1 MGKSAEGLSDA
12 DVAFI
17 GRQKMFF
24 VATSPSGDGGLLNL
38 SPKGLDT
45 FVVIDANTVI
55 YLDLIGSGIETV
67 AHLRQNGRI
76 TLMFCA
82 FEGAPNIL
90 RLWGEGDAVEPGEDD
105 WDELRGRFPEMPG
118 VRSII
123 RVNVSRVSNAC
134 GYAVPLYRHEGDR
147 RTLLEWAEKKGPEGV
162 EAYKDQN
169 NRKSLDGLPGL
180 RNLPSQA

>member
-1 MGKSAEGLSDA
+1 MGKHTESLSAA
-12 DVAFI
+12 DIEFI
-17 GRQKMFF
+17 GRQRMFF
-24 VATSPSGDGGLLNL
+24 VSTAPSGDGGLLSL

-45 FVVIDANTVI
+45 FVVMGSNEVA

-67 AHLRQNGRI
+67 AHVRQNGRI

-82 FEGAPNIL
+82 FEGSPNIL
-90 RLWGEGDAVEPGEDD
+90 RLWGEGDALEPGDGD

-123 RVNVSRVSNAC
+123 RVKVARVCNAC
-134 GYAVPLYRHEGDR
+134 GFAVPRYNYEGDR
-147 RTLLEWAEKKGPEGV
+147 RTLLEWAEKKGPEGI
-162 EAYKDQN
+162 EAYKDQK

-180 RNLPSQA
+180 RNLPSEA